1 MKILSKSVHIGES
14 SAKDLK
20 VIKASYVK
28 SFNLESSSA
37 YMKNITRGTI
47 KDLTIIGQNVQ

>member
-37 YMKNITRGTI
+37 YMKNITRGAI